1 MVVGSESTYRWV
13 NYIKIDIMSPNDLNA
28 LRHEYSLKSLNESE
42 VKQSP
47 IEQFDRWLN
56 EAINSGILEP
66 NAMTLATSTF
76 DGKPSA
82 RVVLLK
88 HYDEKGLSF
97 FTNYESRKAKNI
109 IQNPYGALVFFW
121 PELER
126 QVRIEGKI
134 QKATDAESDRYFK
147 TRPEASK
154 IGAWAS
160 PQSSVIPNR
169 KYLERLMADFE
180 EEFKGKPIMRPPNWG
195 GYTLVPTLFEF
206 WQGRPNRLHDRIQ
219 YTLVN
224 NQWKIER
231 LAP

>member
-1 MVVGSESTYRWV
+1 
-13 NYIKIDIMSPNDLNA
+13 MSQKDMNQ
-28 LRHEYSLKSLNESE
+28 LRHEYSLRTLNENE
-42 VKQSP
+42 VKSSP
-47 IEQFDRWLN
+47 IEQFDYWLR
-56 EAINSGILEP
+56 EAIESGIPEP

-76 DGKPSA
+76 NGKPSA

-109 IQNPYGALVFFW
+109 LQNPYGALVFFW

-134 QKATDAESDRYFK
+134 QKTSDAESDRYYS
-147 TRPEASK
+147 TRPDGSK

-169 KYLERLMADFE
+169 KYLERLLADFE
-180 EEFKGKPIMRPPNWG
+180 EEFKGKSIKRPPNWG
-195 GYTLVPTLFEF
+195 GYILVPTLFEF

-219 YTLVN
+219 YSLIN
-224 NQWKIER
+224 NQWEIER